1 MSADSPTGTAVVFPG
16 MGPTNFMDLAKFML
30 INPFA
35 RRLTKTADEVLG
47 YSLIDRYRETDGD
60 YTEVSQVSFLISCLA
75 LAEWAEHTLGMRPEI
90 CAGPSFGG
98 RAATVYSGGL
108 AFTDAVRMTA
118 RWANCV
124 DEYFTHEHTGLVTQS
139 FLRTPEDRLAE
150 VLREL
155 DEQDEWYDISC
166 YVDHD
171 IYLLSLR
178 EERLEWLQRRLR
190 ALGGMPVYAMR
201 PPMHS
206 SAFGALRDK
215 VEEEVF
221 AGLTFADPRIPV
233 VADQDG
239 SLIETGAG
247 LRKMLLDGFVHPVR
261 WPDVVAT
268 LKRMGVQTLYVSGR
282 DQLFGR
288 VACTTQ
294 NFTVVPVAPATALRP
309 RRRKVVAQSS

>member
-1 MSADSPTGTAVVFPG
+1 MGTDSQTGTAIVFPG
-16 MGPTNFMDLAKFML
+16 MGPTTFADLAKFML

-35 RRLTKTADEVLG
+35 RKLTKAADEVLG

-60 YTEVSQVSFLISCLA
+60 YTEFSQVSFLVSCLA
-75 LAEWAEHTLGMRPEI
+75 LAEWSEDALGMRPDV
-90 CAGPSFGG
+90 CVGPSFGG

-108 AFTDAVRMTA
+108 PFADAVWMTA
-118 RWANCV
+118 RWAGCV
-124 DEYFTHEHTGLVTQS
+124 DEYFSREHTDLVTQS
-139 FLRTPEDRLAE
+139 FLRTPEDSLAE

-155 DEQDEWYDISC
+155 DEQGEWYDISC
-166 YVDHD
+166 YIDHD

-178 EERLEWLQRRLR
+178 EQRLDWLNQRLR
-190 ALGGMPVYAMR
+190 SIGGMPVYAMR

-221 AGLTFADPRIPV
+221 GRLTFTDPRIPV

-239 SLIETGAG
+239 TLVDSGAG
-247 LRKMLLDGFVHPVR
+247 LRKMLLDGFVRPVR

-268 LKRMGVQTLYVSGR
+268 LKRMDVGKVYVSGR
-282 DQLFGR
+282 DHLFGR
-288 VACTTQ
+288 VACTTR
-294 NFTVVPVAPATALRP
+294 NFDVVPVAPATAMQP
-309 RRRKVVAQSS
+309 RRRAAVRSS